1 MEYNM
6 KRFYYIDENEQEQLD
21 LVWLFEHATNYK
33 LNSLEVEDMLVE
45 LNKYIKIN

>member
-1 MEYNM
+1 M
-6 KRFYYIDENEQEQLD
+6 KRFYYVDENEQEQLH